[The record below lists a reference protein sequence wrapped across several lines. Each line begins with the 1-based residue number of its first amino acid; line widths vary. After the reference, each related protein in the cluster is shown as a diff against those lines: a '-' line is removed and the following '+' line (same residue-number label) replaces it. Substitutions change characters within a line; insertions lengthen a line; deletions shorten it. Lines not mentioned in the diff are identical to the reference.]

1 MVKVLRRGRGNVYSE
16 EENAFFTAK
25 VPFKVVV
32 NNFVNPIHL
41 FRDPGTARN
50 PKEPRNVR
58 NHLKLFRKGCGNIAS

>member
-41 FRDPGTARN
+41 FRDPGTASN
-50 PKEPRNVR
+50 P
-58 NHLKLFRKGCGNIAS
+58 